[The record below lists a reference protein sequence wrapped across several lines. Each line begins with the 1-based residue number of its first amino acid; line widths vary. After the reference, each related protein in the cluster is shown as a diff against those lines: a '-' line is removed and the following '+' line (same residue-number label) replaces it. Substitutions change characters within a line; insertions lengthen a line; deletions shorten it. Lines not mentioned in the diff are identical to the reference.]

1 MTDIT
6 EDRQADESLRESQ
19 DLLRRVIDADPSSIF
34 VKDKDGRY
42 VLVNSAQAKLYDTTP
57 DGMVGKT
64 DADFA
69 QRGALAPQ
77 EAESFLANDKDVLES
92 KRAKLIPEET
102 FTLPDGTTRWFQTTK
117 LPLTLGSGQE
127 CVLGVAAD
135 ITARKQAEQEV
146 RDAKEEAEQALA
158 QLERTQSSADKNA
171 GELAEALFQVE
182 IQRKQAEESK
192 HTAEE
197 ASRLMNNI
205 LSSVGSIVIAVDEDG
220 RVTQWNAAAE
230 ETLGIAAAKVVGKP
244 LNECDIPWD
253 STEPTEMMVACR
265 NSDGSVR
272 LDEIRFTRRDGRTGL
287 LSLGISPMTDE
298 NGQHTGSVL
307 FADDVTERRAIE
319 EELRQAQKLES
330 VGALAAGIAHEINT
344 PIQFVGDNT
353 RFLSDSFEQL
363 REVLNAYDQLK
374 HTAQEHGIAGELLGR
389 VTKAEEDAD
398 LEYLAEE
405 IPKAIDQTLDGVA
418 RVAKIVRAMKDFS
431 HPDQGEKVPADLNHA
446 LDDTLTVARN
456 ELKYVADVVT
466 DFEPALPPVPCYL
479 SDLNQ
484 VFLNLLVNAA
494 HAIADVVADGSH
506 GKGTITVSTRLEDD
520 EAVIRIADTG
530 TGIPK
535 EVRDRV
541 FDQFFTTKPVGR
553 GTGQGLSM
561 AHNVVV
567 DTHGGSLTFETEVG
581 RGTTFIIRLPI

>member
-1 MTDIT
+1 MTDVT

-19 DLLRRVIDADPSSIF
+19 DMLRRVIDADPNSIF

-64 DADFA
+64 DAEFA
-69 QRGALAPQ
+69 QMGALAPQ
-77 EAESFLANDKDVLES
+77 EAESFFANDKDVIEG
-92 KRAKLIPEET
+92 KRAKFIPEET

-117 LPLTLGSGQE
+117 LPLTLESGEE
-127 CVLGVAAD
+127 CVLGVAVD
-135 ITARKQAEQEV
+135 ITKGKQNEQEL
-146 RDAKEEAEQALA
+146 RAAKGKAEQALA
-158 QLERTQSSADKNA
+158 ELERTRSSADKNA

-182 IQRKQAEESK
+182 VQRKQAEDLK
-192 HTAEE
+192 HAAEE

-205 LSSVGSIVIAVDEDG
+205 LSSVGSIVIAVDENG

-230 ETLGIAAAKVVGKP
+230 EMLGLAEADVIGKP
-244 LNECDIPWD
+244 LDECDIPWD
-253 STEPTEMMVACR
+253 STEPTEMMAACR
-265 NSDGSVR
+265 NSDTSVR
-272 LDEIRFTRRDGRTGL
+272 LDEIRFTRPDKTTGM
-287 LSLGISPMTDE
+287 LGLVISPMTDE
-298 NGQHTGSVL
+298 SGQHTGSVL

-363 REVLNAYDQLK
+363 REVLSAYDQLK
-374 HTAQEHGIAGELLGR
+374 HAAQEHNIAGELLGR

-398 LEYLAEE
+398 LEYLANE

-466 DFEPALPPVPCYL
+466 DFDPAMPPVPCYL

-494 HAIADVVADGSH
+494 HAIADVVGDGAQ
-506 GKGTITVSTRLEDD
+506 GKGTITVSTSQENGY
-520 EAVIRIADTG
+520 AVIRIADTG
-530 TGIPK
+530 AGIPE
-535 EVRDRV
+535 EVRDRI

-553 GTGQGLSM
+553 GTGQGLSI
-561 AHNVVV
+561 AHSVVV
-567 DTHGGSLTFETEVG
+567 EKHGGSLTFDTEVG
-581 RGTTFIIRLPI
+581 QGTTFIIRLPI